1 MANTF
6 TSWANP
12 AALGPVL
19 DVLRQAAVYPR
30 LVRTELGLTPATR
43 GSTVDV
49 HKTAAATAR
58 DITSAIT
65 PAANQVIT
73 GTKVTLT
80 LNKWQEATFHVDD
93 QEANQI
99 REGVVSMQ
107 MGECIKAIG
116 NAINNDLQREMYA
129 FAQNTVG
136 TPGSTPFS
144 GTSVTLAATAKRIL
158 SQQLAA
164 PSDRRI
170 VIDPLAEAAALTVGN
185 ILQAEQK
192 GDQMAIVEGQIG
204 RILGF
209 NWFMDQNVTTNTATT
224 TSWATGY
231 TSDGSAAAGVTSLAV
246 VNATCHGAINAGF
259 LFTLAGGSQ
268 IYAVTATT
276 TAVTAVTL
284 TISFSPALATAAATA
299 GALTVVAAYTPN
311 LAFHRDAACFVSRPL
326 AGAFNRD
333 DSMTIHDPVTG
344 IALRLMLT
352 REHYQETCRVSAL
365 WGSRVLRGE
374 HIVRMVG

>member
-19 DVLRQAAVYPR
+19 DVLRQAAVLPR

-43 GSTVDV
+43 GSTVDIS
-49 HKTAAATAR
+49 KTATATAR
-58 DITSAIT
+58 DITSAT
-65 PAANQVIT
+65 VPAANQDIT
-73 GTKVTLT
+73 GAKVTLT
-80 LNKWQEATFHVDD
+80 LNKWQEATYHVDD

-99 REGVVSMQ
+99 RDGVVSMQ

-116 NAINNDLQREMYA
+116 NAINNDILREMFA
-129 FAQNTVG
+129 FAHNSIG

-158 SQQLAA
+158 SQQLA
-164 PSDRRI
+164 PVTDRRI

-192 GDQMAIVEGQIG
+192 GDQLAIVEGQIG
-204 RILGF
+204 KILGF

-224 TSWATGY
+224 TSWATGWS
-231 TSDGSAAAGVTSLAV
+231 SDGSAAVGVTSLAI
-246 VNATCHGAINAGF
+246 VNATSHGAINAGF
-259 LFTLAGGSQ
+259 LFTIAGSAQ
-268 IYAVTATT
+268 IFAVTATT

-284 TISFSPALATAAATA
+284 TIAFSPAVLTAIATA

-333 DSMTIHDPVTG
+333 DSMTIQDPVTG
-344 IALRLMLT
+344 IALRLMIT

-365 WGSRVLRGE
+365 WGSRMLRGE
-374 HIVRMVG
+374 HVVRMLG